1 MIMALEGS
9 DDVTCKDASD
19 DDDGC
24 HHSGD
29 ACSGDICGV
38 LVRCQVQLGH

>member
-9 DDVTCKDASD
+9 DDDTCKDAS

>member
-9 DDVTCKDASD
+9 DDDTCKDASD

-24 HHSGD
+24 LHSGD